1 MIIIKADD
9 IRRRAFC
16 AAFPHTVPIL
26 AGFWFLG
33 MAYGIYMDV
42 SGFSVWYTLLMA
54 TVIFGGSLEFVAVS
68 LLLSPFAPLA
78 TFLLALMIQARHLF
92 YGLSMLDKYKGLGRK
107 RWYLIFGLCDETF
120 SINCSTSL
128 PSGIDRGWYYFFVT
142 LLNQLYWVSGSV
154 IGNLLGNLL
163 TFDMRG
169 LDFVLTAMFVVIF
182 LEQYLHDRQHLTAI
196 IGIAATVV
204 SRLVFGPSAF
214 IIPAMLIILALLTLL
229 RQPITKAGEWS

>member
-1 MIIIKADD
+1 MKAAD

>member
-1 MIIIKADD
+1 MKADD

-120 SINCSTSL
+120 SINCSTFL

-142 LLNQLYWVSGSV
+142 LLNQFYWVSRSV

>member
-1 MIIIKADD
+1 MKADD

-54 TVIFGGSLEFVAVS
+54 TVIFGGLLEFVAVS

-120 SINCSTSL
+120 SINCSTFL

-142 LLNQLYWVSGSV
+142 LLNQFYWVSRSV

>member
-1 MIIIKADD
+1 MIIIKAAD

>member
-1 MIIIKADD
+1 MKADD

-68 LLLSPFAPLA
+68 LLLSPFALLA

>member
-1 MIIIKADD
+1 MKADD

-92 YGLSMLDKYKGLGRK
+92 YGLSILDKYKGLGRK

-120 SINCSTSL
+120 SINCSTFL

-142 LLNQLYWVSGSV
+142 LLNQFYWVSRSV

>member
-1 MIIIKADD
+1 MKADD

-92 YGLSMLDKYKGLGRK
+92 YGLSILDKYKGLGRK

>member
-1 MIIIKADD
+1 MKADD
-9 IRRRAFC
+9 ICRQAFL

-68 LLLSPFAPLA
+68 LLLSPFALLA